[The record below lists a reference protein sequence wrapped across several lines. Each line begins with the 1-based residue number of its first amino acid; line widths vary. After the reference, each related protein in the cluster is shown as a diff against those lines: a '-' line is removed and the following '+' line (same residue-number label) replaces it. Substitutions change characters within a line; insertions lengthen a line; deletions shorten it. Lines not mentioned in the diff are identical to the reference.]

1 MAFNIPRRALARAA
15 ACVLALAGPALAEDA
30 APLPWTI
37 PLNTFGM
44 PGLIDMPTAQVLP
57 DAELGATITGYEHHT
72 LTTLTFQLAP
82 RVTGS
87 FRYSK
92 IARYDNFN
100 RDARFDRS
108 FDLHMLL
115 LRETLTAPAV
125 ALGFRD
131 FAGSGIFEGEY
142 LVATKSLGP
151 RVKVTG
157 GIGWGRLGS
166 RSSFDNPLGIFSSY
180 FDKPRNLRQGTGKV
194 NAGNWFKGEAAFFGG
209 IEYRPTDRLS
219 LRAEWSSDAY
229 DPEVARGVM
238 PPVEH
243 PVNLGVSYRLGQST
257 DLSMFWIHGRELGVM
272 AQFMLNPKR
281 PPNGNSTEPALPPFA
296 RRPAMT
302 ADPQAWSTSWAA
314 DPASG
319 PALRDALKTRLA
331 ALGIRLESLK
341 ITDNRVR
348 LRMENLAYDAAP
360 QAVGRTARVLA
371 GALPAS
377 IEMFEIVLVE
387 QGLPVTQIT
396 LRRSDLEALQ
406 YAPDA
411 AWRSFARAQ
420 RSDPGGAL
428 APGETLLPGL
438 YPKFSWGLGPYL
450 TGRYFDPHNP
460 LRLEAGAELSAGLDI
475 APGLTVA
482 GALRKSVIGNIDES
496 RRPSNSVLPHVR
508 TDVNLY
514 DKFSDP
520 AIEYLTAE
528 YLFRPGASL
537 YGRVTA
543 GYLESMYGGLSAEML
558 WKPQTSR
565 LGLGVEMNVVKK
577 RDFDQLWGFQ
587 DYETW
592 TGHVSAYYEV
602 TPGLHAQVDV
612 GRYLA
617 KDWGATLRLDREFA
631 NGWRVG
637 AFATMTDVS
646 FADFGEG
653 SFDKGIVFTMPL
665 SWFAGQPQDKDLG
678 MTIRPVT
685 RDGGAKLNVRNR
697 LYDAVRSYHDPDL
710 QKTWG
715 RFWR

>member
-1 MAFNIPRRALARAA
+1 MARA
-15 ACVLALAGPALAEDA
+15 VVGLALTAGPALAEDPA
-30 APLPWTI
+30 LLPWTT

-57 DAELGATITGYEHHT
+57 DAELGATISGYEHHT
-72 LTTLTFQLAP
+72 LSTLTFQFAP
-82 RVTGS
+82 RFTGS

-115 LRETLTAPAV
+115 REESRMAPAV

-131 FAGSGIFEGEY
+131 FGGSGIFEGEY
-142 LVATKSLGP
+142 LVATKSMGP
-151 RVKVTG
+151 RIKVTG
-157 GIGWGRLGS
+157 GIGWGRLGG
-166 RSSFDNPLGIFSSY
+166 RSSFANPLGVLSPY
-180 FDKPRNLRQGTGKV
+180 FDKARNLRQGTGKI
-194 NAGNWFKGEAAFFGG
+194 NSGNWFKGEAAFFGG
-209 IEYRPTDRLS
+209 VEFRPTDRLS
-219 LRAEWSSDAY
+219 LRAEWSSDEY
-229 DPEVARGVM
+229 DPEIARGVM
-238 PPVEH
+238 PPIEH
-243 PVNLGVSYRLGQST
+243 PVNLGVSYRVGTST
-257 DLSMFWIHGRELGVM
+257 DLSMFWIHGRELGLM
-272 AQFMLNPKR
+272 ANFMLNPKR
-281 PPNGNSTEPALPPFA
+281 PPNGNSAEPAMPPFA
-296 RRPAMT
+296 RRPSPAT
-302 ADPQAWSTSWAA
+302 DPQAWATSWAA
-314 DPASG
+314 DPASA
-319 PALRDALKTRLA
+319 PALRDALKTRLGV
-331 ALGIRLESLK
+331 LGIRLESLK
-341 ITDNRVR
+341 VTGDRVR
-348 LRMENLAYDAAP
+348 LRMANIAYDAPP

-377 IEMFEIVLVE
+377 VEIFDIVLVK
-387 QGLPVTQIT
+387 QGLPITRIT

-411 AWRSFARAQ
+411 AWRSFTRAV

-428 APGETLLPGL
+428 EPGETLLPGL
-438 YPKFSWGLGPYL
+438 YPRFSWGLGPYL
-450 TGRYFDPHNP
+450 TGRYFDPDNP
-460 LRLEAGAELSAGLDI
+460 LRYEAGVEFSASLDI
-475 APGLTVA
+475 APGLSVS
-482 GALRKSVIGNIDES
+482 GSVRKSAIGNLDEA

-508 TDVNLY
+508 TDVDQY
-514 DKFSDP
+514 DKQSDP
-520 AIEYLTAE
+520 GIEYLTAE
-528 YLFRPGASL
+528 YLFRPAQEM

-543 GYLESMYGGLSAEML
+543 GYLEQMYGGVSAEML
-558 WKPQTSR
+558 WKPQDSR
-565 LGLGVEMNVVKK
+565 MGLGVEVNYVKK

-587 DYETW
+587 DYQTW
-592 TGHVSAYYEV
+592 TGHLSAYYELS
-602 TPGLHAQVDV
+602 PGLHAQVDV

-665 SWFAGQPQDKDLG
+665 SWFAGQPQNKDLG
-678 MTIRPVT
+678 MAIRPVT
-685 RDGGAKLNVRNR
+685 RDGGAKLSVRNR
-697 LYDAVRSYHDPDL
+697 LYDAVRDYHDPQL